1 MAALRREADERAE
14 AQRASSSFT
23 QWVIAGALVLAL
35 ALGYAY
41 VQQHPPG
48 AARAVPTPAY
58 SGPAYVAPAGGGS
71 GTSDQSRQEDRA
83 CEAQWRAYDAQ
94 KRAYDADLARGG
106 FGILPQRPFC

>member
-1 MAALRREADERAE
+1 MAVLRREADERAE

-48 AARAVPTPAY
+48 TARAVPTPAY
-58 SGPAYVAPAGGGS
+58 SVPAGGGS